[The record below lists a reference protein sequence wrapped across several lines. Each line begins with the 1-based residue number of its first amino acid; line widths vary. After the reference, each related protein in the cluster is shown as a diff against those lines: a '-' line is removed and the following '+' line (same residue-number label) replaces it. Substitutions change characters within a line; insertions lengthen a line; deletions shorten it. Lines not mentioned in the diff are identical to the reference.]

1 MKTTSADR
9 DFMCNFSQRDRIPGC
24 NQYYRIKSPGE
35 LVIRLEP
42 TEKSKMFL
50 VMNIVA
56 LSPIDDNLKSV
67 RSRGG
72 VSCR

>member
-1 MKTTSADR
+1 MNVLSADR
-9 DFMCNFSQRDRIPGC
+9 DFMCNFTQRDRTPVS

-35 LVIRLEP
+35 LPVRLEP

-56 LSPIDDNLKSV
+56 LSPIDDNPRSV